1 MTTIPGTPHADRAS
15 DTPASLLPATVIV
28 AIIAA
33 VLGTVGCAVALF
45 HVTGRDWWVLLR
57 DPAAAFEF
65 APYAGLFSH
74 LGVLAMT
81 VSGAISVFAALVL
94 PCSGREKQVLLSAGL
109 LSLWLAVDDL
119 FMLHEAL
126 LPRLIGLPEAM
137 TLGVYVALGLG
148 LLGLIGPVVLTRRY
162 LGLWASGGFLAA
174 MLATDLTFEVA
185 TSASLL
191 IEEAA
196 KVCGFM
202 LWAAFWIA
210 EARTALCGEIG
221 REPHP
226 G

>member
-1 MTTIPGTPHADRAS
+1 MTTNADIPDADHTS
-15 DTPASLLPATVIV
+15 DTSPSLLPAALIA

-33 VLGTVGCAVALF
+33 ILLAVGGAVALF
-45 HVTGRDWWVLLR
+45 QLTGRDWWVLLR

-94 PCSGREKQVLLSAGL
+94 PRGRREKQILFFAGV

-126 LPRLIGLPEAM
+126 LPRLVGLPEPA

-148 LLGLIGPVVLTRRY
+148 LMGLIGPAVLTRRY
-162 LGLWASGGFLAA
+162 LGLWASAGFLAA
-174 MLATDLTFEVA
+174 MLATDLAFEVA

-191 IEEAA
+191 IEETA

-210 EARTALCGEIG
+210 EARAALCAEIG
-221 REPHP
+221 RGQHP
-226 G
+226 P

>member
-1 MTTIPGTPHADRAS
+1 MTTNPAVPHADRAKGK
-15 DTPASLLPATVIV
+15 PPSLLPATVIV

-33 VLGTVGCAVALF
+33 TLVAVGGSVALF

-65 APYAGLFSH
+65 VPYAGLFSH

-81 VSGAISVFAALVL
+81 VSGAISMFAALVL
-94 PCSGREKQVLLSAGL
+94 PRGGREKQVLLSAGL

-126 LPRLIGLPEAM
+126 LPRLIGLPEPA
-137 TLGVYVALGLG
+137 TLGAYVALGLG
-148 LLGLIGPVVLTRRY
+148 LVWLIGPAVLTRRC

-191 IEEAA
+191 IEETA
-196 KVCGFM
+196 KVCGFL

-210 EARTALCGEIG
+210 EARTALSGEIG
-221 REPHP
+221 RGPHR